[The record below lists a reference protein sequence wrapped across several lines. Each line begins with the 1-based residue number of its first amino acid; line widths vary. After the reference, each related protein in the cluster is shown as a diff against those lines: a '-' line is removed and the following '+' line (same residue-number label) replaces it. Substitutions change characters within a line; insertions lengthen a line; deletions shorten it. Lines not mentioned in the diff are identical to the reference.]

1 LELENT
7 KSNDSQGKHSR
18 IVDLIEEY
26 SSKHFDDELKSFAL
40 NLNQEIWDDPQLDL
54 SRGKCEIWAAAIV
67 YVISRINYL
76 FEKDDPLFNSIDELC
91 LFFKVNKSTVGNK
104 ASHIQKTLNI
114 THGDKFYT
122 RPEISKIFEYYETE
136 EGFVIPAFMVDRPKI
151 EIVQASPSDTI
162 LIEEFVENQKRRKE
176 EKAARRVEADSKRA
190 ETRKKNTLEKKN
202 QQMGQYS
209 LFGDSDNQ

>member
-1 LELENT
+1 MSKEL
-7 KSNDSQGKHSR
+7 KILGL
-18 IVDLIEEY
+18 VEEY
-26 SSKHFDDELKSFAL
+26 SSQYFDDQLIGYAL
-40 NLNQEIWDDPQLDL
+40 DLSEEVWENPQLDL

-76 FEKDDPLFNSIDELC
+76 FEKEDPLYNSVDELC
-91 LFFKVNKSTVGNK
+91 FFFKANKSTVGNK

-114 THGDKFYT
+114 THGDKYYT

-136 EGFVIPAFMVDRPKI
+136 EGFVIPASMVDRPKI

-162 LIEEFVENQKRRKE
+162 LIEQFVENRKRLKE
-176 EKAARRVEADSKRA
+176 EKAARAVEADRKRA
-190 ETRKKNTLEKKN
+190 ETRKKNTLESKKRG
-202 QQMGQYS
+202 MGQYS